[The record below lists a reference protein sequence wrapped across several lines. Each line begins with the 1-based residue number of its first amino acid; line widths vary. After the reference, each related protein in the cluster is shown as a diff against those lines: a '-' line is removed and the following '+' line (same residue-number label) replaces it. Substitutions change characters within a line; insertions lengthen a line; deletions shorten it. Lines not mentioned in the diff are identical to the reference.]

1 MNLKQLKEKYSEIAG
16 RWNGED
22 NKGEFE
28 AIDAKDILEMIE
40 ALEIKIKNFEA
51 DYNF

>member
-1 MNLKQLKEKYSEIAG
+1 MELKQLKEKYAELAG
-16 RWNGED
+16 KWNGKD

-28 AIDAKDILEMIE
+28 AIDANDILEMIE
-40 ALEIKIKNFEA
+40 SLEIKIKNFEA